1 MRRFTKVSGML
12 LLLLMTAWT
21 QMFALVAPLSQE
33 EALTATNVV
42 AGKRIALWP
51 LHQDNQGWFAT
62 QANRPETISGINS
75 FLVVDAGEGYIYLQ
89 RLSDQKYLTKS
100 ADNNTVAFVD
110 GTEGACKFKVG
121 KPGTNDEFPA
131 IDGNNDGQYTT
142 WDPTGE
148 YAVRFAPQDFPDYYL
163 NGSNGFATGLGFW
176 SVFYVKD
183 LDALPFKLSD
193 APSNGQFAENTNWYY
208 LKINSAPNLN
218 RYAAYTEEVDGN
230 DNQIS
235 LTPSNPVSYGSFW
248 AFVKTNDGI
257 QIYNAATGTS
267 KVLTVS
273 DVAYIG
279 GDATVY
285 MLKMIDNTTSTKN
298 VWSSAASGR
307 TGYYQFKTTE
317 NYYINHTDANLT
329 TDGKG
334 KTLYG
339 KLNATGEWSDLM
351 FEPVENI
358 ETLIEETRT
367 NQQAITG
374 AVGTLA
380 SESYDDFTAAL
391 NKGTIEGLV
400 EALKIRDLTGTT
412 VQFDVNNAYYLFAY
426 ASAST
431 TKYMQINNMA
441 ALNSGNK
448 QTDNASIIWKFSGD
462 ESNGYKI
469 SGQGEYL
476 DKVTT
481 DSQNVPTVSNE
492 DAAAS
497 YNLIKVPNKAAA
509 FYIRP
514 TDGKGLHI
522 ASNGKVV
529 GWNEGGGSEWYL
541 IEAPSIDIE
550 ITSAGYATVN
560 YPFAVQ
566 LPEGLT
572 AYTGTANAEKSKFIL
587 EEVPGG
593 AVPANTPVVIQGP
606 KGTHTLA
613 INYENAAKPIS
624 RDLSGSLLP
633 IEILSDDYILAINSE
648 NVVGFY
654 KTTAG
659 GTLAQNKAY
668 IKSTPAIQAI
678 RGFGFSTEGDGTTGI
693 ENTVTETENE
703 EYYDLQGRRVMNP
716 TKGIYVT
723 KNGKKVLF
731 VK

>member
-1 MRRFTKVSGML
+1 ML

-21 QMFALVAPLSQE
+21 QMFAQNYFMKVRARKSSELENGMQVAFKAIANDNSMWINWGAAGSTSSITKYTLETADENNKWYIKNTEGRYLKKSSSNNSIE
-33 EALTATNVV
+33 WVETSSDATALRAFTPTLQPGNTDSPNEVNNSGKLTFPEWTND
-42 AGKRIALWP
+42 K
-51 LHQDNQGWFAT
+51 
-62 QANRPETISGINS
+62 
-75 FLVVDAGEGYIYLQ
+75 EGYQI
-89 RLSDQKYLTKS
+89 RFTD
-100 ADNNTVAFVD
+100 DNNNFLNVQSGSNSSAF
-110 GTEGACKFKVG
+110 GTG
-121 KPGTNDEFPA
+121 
-131 IDGNNDGQYTT
+131 
-142 WDPTGE
+142 
-148 YAVRFAPQDFPDYYL
+148 
-163 NGSNGFATGLGFW
+163 NGSW
-176 SVFYVKD
+176 SVVMVYD
-183 LDALPFKLSD
+183 LAPYLLSA
-193 APSNGQFAENTNWYY
+193 APSNGQFSEKTYWHY
-208 LKINSAPNLN
+208 LKINSQSQYS
-218 RYAAYTEEVDGN
+218 RYAAYTEN
-230 DNQIS
+230 SNHSDNQIS
-235 LTPSNPVSYGSFW
+235 LYSSNPISYGSFW
-248 AFVKTNDGI
+248 AFVETNNGI
-257 QIYNAATGTS
+257 QVYNAATGTS
-267 KVLTVS
+267 KVLTLS
-273 DVAYIG
+273 EDELIAENG
-279 GDATVY
+279 NTVKK
-285 MLKMIDNTTSTKN
+285 LKMIDIDTNTKN
-298 VWSSAASGR
+298 TWTDVESSR
-307 TGYYQFKTTE
+307 TNYRQFKITDGTSE
-317 NYYINHTDANLT
+317 YYINHTDANST
-329 TDGKG
+329 HEDRGKA
-334 KTLYG
+334 LYG
-339 KLNATGEWSDLM
+339 QTDARGEWSDLM

-358 ETLIEETRT
+358 ETIIEETRT

-426 ASAST
+426 ASASA

-492 DAAAS
+492 DAAAL
-497 YNLIKVPNKAAA
+497 YNLIKVPNKAAV

-522 ASNGKVV
+522 DSNGKVV

-566 LPEGLT
+566 LPKGLT

-606 KGTHTLA
+606 KGIHTLA
-613 INYENAAKPIS
+613 INYENAAEPIS

-633 IEILSDDYILAINSE
+633 IEILPDDYILAKNSE

-654 KTTAG
+654 KTTDG

-668 IKSTPAIQAI
+668 IKSTPAIQAV

-723 KNGKKVLF
+723 KSGKKVLF